1 MIGVDDQPS
10 SGGLC
15 LGIVIEQNH
24 IAIERALI
32 AFRRHGIIALF
43 GDDLC
48 RLQCARRLSGTCRS
62 RWRLSR
68 SAF

>member
-1 MIGVDDQPS
+1 MIGGDDRPS

-15 LGIVIEQNH
+15 FGIVIEQNH
-24 IAIERALI
+24 VAIERALI
-32 AFRRHGIIALF
+32 AFKSHGIIALF

-48 RLQCARRLSGTCRS
+48 GRQCARRLSGTCRS

-68 SAF
+68 AF